1 MNARCLSALAFLFA
15 SFLLT
20 LPALAQ
26 QETGAA
32 TSSSETAAANT
43 NTAATPDTTTQA
55 AAAVASG
62 HADPTPPDFVGHLVD
77 GILEVFNVR
86 TSGNTIVHYTI
97 AALLLVVALLARRIA
112 VHLLFPLLAKV
123 VSRTR
128 TTIDDKLF
136 AALEAPVAAF
146 IMLIG
151 MFSALKVL
159 RLSPAADLA
168 ISYGSSV
175 AFSLVV
181 FWGLWRAIGAVLAHA
196 TQIAVE
202 RKSPM
207 ASFMPW
213 IRKSVMTI
221 FVVLAALL
229 TVQSL
234 GYDVKAILAGLGIGG
249 LAFALAAQD
258 TLANVFGAIV
268 VAVDQP
274 FKHGE
279 TVNIQG
285 KVGAIEDI
293 GVRSTRI
300 RLVDGSLLVMPNKIV
315 AGETITNLS
324 RFIKRRFEQ
333 VIGLTYDTK
342 PEDMEAIVQE
352 IRRIITSQPGV
363 APNPMVFFRDLS
375 ASSLD
380 IWIVYEFHDPDFGKA
395 IATKQRIN
403 LEIMRAVEARGLS
416 FAFPTQTVRLE
427 GDAVQKIAA
436 RSELPDRPSATS

>member
-1 MNARCLSALAFLFA
+1 MIQRSIPFCVFLFTV
-15 SFLLT
+15 LLT
-20 LPALAQ
+20 LPVFAQ
-26 QETGAA
+26 ESGA
-32 TSSSETAAANT
+32 SSSADAPAAANSNTAAA
-43 NTAATPDTTTQA
+43 PDSTTQA

-62 HADPTPPDFVGHLVD
+62 HAEPTPPDFIGHLVD

-86 TSGNTIVHYTI
+86 TSGNTVVHYSI
-97 AALLLVVALLARRIA
+97 AALLLVLALLARRIV
-112 VHLLFPLLAKV
+112 VHVVFPLLAKL

-136 AALEAPVAAF
+136 AALEGPVAAF
-146 IMLIG
+146 IMLLG

-159 RLSPAADLA
+159 RLSLAADTA

-181 FWGLWRAIGAVLAHA
+181 FWGLWRALGAVLAHA

-207 ASFMPW
+207 ATFMPW
-213 IRKSVMTI
+213 IRKSVMTV
-221 FVVLAALL
+221 FVVLAVLL
-229 TVQSL
+229 TIQSL

-258 TLANVFGAIV
+258 TLSNVFGAIV

-279 TVNIQG
+279 VVNIQG
-285 KVGAIEDI
+285 KVGFIEDI

-300 RLVDGSLLVMPNKIV
+300 RLIDGSLLVMPNKIV

-324 RFIKRRFEQ
+324 RFIKRRFEL
-333 VIGLTYDTK
+333 VLPLPYDTK
-342 PEDMEAIVQE
+342 PEQVQE
-352 IRRIITSQPGV
+352 LVDEIGGFIRAQPEVNGAGV
-363 APNPMVFFRDLS
+363 LCFFRGFTPNHLE
-375 ASSLD
+375 
-380 IWIVYEFHDPDFGKA
+380 IWSVYECPSPDFVKA
-395 IATKQRIN
+395 MGAVQRIN
-403 LEIMRAVEARGLS
+403 LFVMRALAARG
-416 FAFPTQTVRLE
+416 
-427 GDAVQKIAA
+427 IAA
-436 RSELPDRPSATS
+436 PAPLQRVQLDKQPPAAITQPASS

>member
-1 MNARCLSALAFLFA
+1 MKQRCSSFAAILFV
-15 SFLLT
+15 FLLFQ

-26 QETGAA
+26 QETG
-32 TSSSETAAANT
+32 TSNSSSSSEAAA
-43 NTAATPDTTTQA
+43 APDTTTQA

-86 TSGNTIVHYTI
+86 TSGNTVVHYTI
-97 AALLLVVALLARRIA
+97 AALLLVISLLARRIA
-112 VHLLFPLLAKV
+112 VHLIFPFLGKL

-159 RLSPAADLA
+159 RLSPAADTA

-196 TQIAVE
+196 TQLAVE

-213 IRKSVMTI
+213 IRKSIMTM

-279 TVNIQG
+279 VVNIQG
-285 KVGAIEDI
+285 RVGAIEDI

-300 RLVDGSLLVMPNKIV
+300 RLSDGSLVVMPNKTV
-315 AGETITNLS
+315 AAETITNLS
-324 RFIKRRFEQ
+324 RFIKRRFEL
-333 VIGLTYDTK
+333 VVALPYNTK
-342 PEDMEAIVQE
+342 PEHIQE
-352 IRRIITSQPGV
+352 LVTEIGAFIRAQPEVNGAGV
-363 APNPMVFFRDLS
+363 LCYFRGFTPNNLE
-375 ASSLD
+375 
-380 IWIVYEFHDPDFGKA
+380 IWSVYECPDPDFIKA
-395 IATKQRIN
+395 MNASQRIN
-403 LEIMRAVEARGLS
+403 FFVVRALATRGIDAPAPLQRIQLDQQTLE
-416 FAFPTQTVRLE
+416 AFTPRPPSPP
-427 GDAVQKIAA
+427 AA
-436 RSELPDRPSATS
+436 